1 MNTVKTMLEP
11 IRNLEEVIDKA
22 IKTGEKVITMQC
34 PCCGKIFYAVES
46 EAAYQYDNLASQDT
60 LKLKHL
66 GRKCPHCGYAG
77 GFDLGLKSK
86 YEQDVEQM
94 RVEMEAEKLAEDA
107 ADKRQVSWSEINNIG
122 VFNK

>member
-1 MNTVKTMLEP
+1 MLEL
-11 IRNLEEVIDKA
+11 IKNLEETTDKA

-34 PCCGKIFYAVES
+34 PCCGKIFYVVES
-46 EAAYQYDNLASQDT
+46 EAAYQYDNPADQSA

-94 RVEMEAEKLAEDA
+94 RVEMEAEKLAEEA
-107 ADKRQVSWSEINNIG
+107 ADKCQASWSEINNIG

>member
-1 MNTVKTMLEP
+1 MSEL
-11 IRNLEEVIDKA
+11 IRNLEEATDKA
-22 IKTGEKVITMQC
+22 IKTGEKVITIQC

-94 RVEMEAEKLAEDA
+94 
-107 ADKRQVSWSEINNIG
+107 
-122 VFNK
+122 

>member
-1 MNTVKTMLEP
+1 MSEL
-11 IRNLEEVIDKA
+11 IWNLEEATDKA
-22 IKTGEKVITMQC
+22 IKNGEKVITMQC

-46 EAAYQYDNLASQDT
+46 EAAYQYDNPAGQSA

-107 ADKRQVSWSEINNIG
+107 ANKRQASWSEINNIG